1 MGLSCSTSKIS
12 TATTISVVEEIDGNP
27 LIDVA
32 ERFNGT
38 IEQIGSMEI
47 IPDSLR
53 MELNKLILSRSK
65 LIHCLVRISKSDEE
79 TALWDDLR
87 NELKVAAENTKN
99 AIKQER
105 FSEFYPIL
113 SMALQEQL
121 NDLLRVSKVKSLVRT
136 HSNIDWKVRRITV
149 RTYTNK

>member
-1 MGLSCSTSKIS
+1 
-12 TATTISVVEEIDGNP
+12 
-27 LIDVA
+27 
-32 ERFNGT
+32 
-38 IEQIGSMEI
+38 MEI

-99 AIKQER
+99 AIK
-105 FSEFYPIL
+105 
-113 SMALQEQL
+113 
-121 NDLLRVSKVKSLVRT
+121 
-136 HSNIDWKVRRITV
+136 
-149 RTYTNK
+149 